1 MKEKELSVAEK
12 TRKTKLSK
20 KSIDELVNIIL
31 RKDDIERKNNKLIK
45 YLKITIDGLEKKTKD
60 IEEDNKCLEDSNV
73 SLDNSFN
80 EVNKAYKET
89 VKKLDDSLNTIQHYD
104 DDIFSLQD
112 KINRLVKYNSKCFG
126 YGLLLGAIIV
136 FTIELIF

>member
-45 YLKITIDGLEKKTKD
+45 CLKINIEGLEKKTKGL
-60 IEEDNKCLEDSNV
+60 EEDTKCLENDNV
-73 SLDNSFN
+73 NLNNSFN
-80 EVNKAYKET
+80 ELNKVYKET
-89 VKKLDDSLNTIQHYD
+89 IKKLDDSLNTIQHYD
-104 DDIFSLQD
+104 NDIFSLQD
-112 KINRLVKYNSKCFG
+112 KINRLVKSNSKCFG
-126 YGLLLGAIIV
+126 YGLIIGAIIV
-136 FTIELIF
+136 LVVKLIF

>member
-45 YLKITIDGLEKKTKD
+45 YLKITIDGLEKKTKNL
-60 IEEDNKCLEDSNV
+60 EEYNKNLEDSNV
-73 SLDNSFN
+73 SLNNSFN
-80 EVNKAYKET
+80 EVNKAYK
-89 VKKLDDSLNTIQHYD
+89 DSLNTIQHYD
-104 DDIFSLQD
+104 DDMFSLQD
-112 KINRLVKYNSKCFG
+112 KINRLVKSNSKCFG

-136 FTIELIF
+136 FIIELIF

>member
-31 RKDDIERKNNKLIK
+31 RKDDIERKNHKLIK
-45 YLKITIDGLEKKTKD
+45 YLKITIDGLEKKTKSL
-60 IEEDNKCLEDSNV
+60 EEDYQKLEDINV
-73 SLDNSFN
+73 NVNDSFDKL
-80 EVNKAYKET
+80 NKVYKET
-89 VKKLDDSLNTIQHYD
+89 NSRLDDSLNTIQHYD
-104 DDIFSLQD
+104 NDIFSLQD
-112 KINRLVKYNSKCFG
+112 KINRLVKSNSKCFG
-126 YGLLLGAIIV
+126 YGLLLGAVIV

>member
-45 YLKITIDGLEKKTKD
+45 YLKITIDGLEKKTKNL
-60 IEEDNKCLEDSNV
+60 EEYNKIL
-73 SLDNSFN
+73 
-80 EVNKAYKET
+80 
-89 VKKLDDSLNTIQHYD
+89 
-104 DDIFSLQD
+104 
-112 KINRLVKYNSKCFG
+112 KILM
-126 YGLLLGAIIV
+126 
-136 FTIELIF
+136 

>member
-45 YLKITIDGLEKKTKD
+45 YLKITIDGLEKKTKG
-60 IEEDNKCLEDSNV
+60 IEEDNKCLEDANV
-73 SLDNSFN
+73 NLNNSFN

-89 VKKLDDSLNTIQHYD
+89 VKKLDYSLDTIQHYD

-112 KINRLVKYNSKCFG
+112 KINRLVKSNARCFG
-126 YGLLLGAIIV
+126 YGLLLGSVIV

>member
-20 KSIDELVNIIL
+20 KNIDELINIIL

-45 YLKITIDGLEKKTKD
+45 YLKITVDGLEKKTKGL
-60 IEEDNKCLEDSNV
+60 EEDYQKLEDVNV
-73 SLDNSFN
+73 DISKSF
-80 EVNKAYKET
+80 EELHKVYKET
-89 VKKLDDSLNTIQHYD
+89 NDKLKDSLNTIQHYD

-112 KINRLVKYNSKCFG
+112 KINKLVKSNARCFG
-126 YGLLLGAIIV
+126 YGLVVGAVII
-136 FTIELIF
+136 FIIELMF

>member
-45 YLKITIDGLEKKTKD
+45 YLKITIDSLEKKIKGF
-60 IEEDNKCLEDSNV
+60 EEGYQKLEDINV
-73 SLDNSFN
+73 SVNNSFDKL
-80 EVNKAYKET
+80 NKVYKET
-89 VKKLDDSLNTIQHYD
+89 NSRLEDSLNTIQHYD
-104 DDIFSLQD
+104 NDIFSLQD
-112 KINRLVKYNSKCFG
+112 KINRLVKSNSKCFG
-126 YGLLLGAIIV
+126 YGLLLGAVIV

>member
-20 KSIDELVNIIL
+20 KSVDELVNIIL

-45 YLKITIDGLEKKTKD
+45 CLKINIEGLEKKSKS
-60 IEEDNKCLEDSNV
+60 IEEDNKCLETANV
-73 SLDNSFN
+73 NLNNSFN
-80 EVNKAYKET
+80 ELNKVYKET

-104 DDIFSLQD
+104 DNAFALRDN
-112 KINRLVKYNSKCFG
+112 INKLVKYNSKCFG
-126 YGLLLGAIIV
+126 YGLIIGAVIV
-136 FTIELIF
+136 LVVKLIF

>member
-31 RKDDIERKNNKLIK
+31 RKDDIERKNHKLIK
-45 YLKITIDGLEKKTKD
+45 YLKITIDGLEKKTKGL
-60 IEEDNKCLEDSNV
+60 EEDYQKLKDINV
-73 SLDNSFN
+73 SVNNSFDRLSK
-80 EVNKAYKET
+80 VYKET
-89 VKKLDDSLNTIQHYD
+89 DTRLRDSLNTIQHYD
-104 DDIFSLQD
+104 NDIFSLQD
-112 KINRLVKYNSKCFG
+112 KINRLVKSNSKCFG
-126 YGLLLGAIIV
+126 YGLLLGAVIV

>member
-31 RKDDIERKNNKLIK
+31 RKDDIERKNHKLIK
-45 YLKITIDGLEKKTKD
+45 YLKITIDDLEKKTKD
-60 IEEDNKCLEDSNV
+60 IKEDNKYLEDTNIN
-73 SLDNSFN
+73 LNNSFN
-80 EVNKAYKET
+80 EVNKAYK
-89 VKKLDDSLNTIQHYD
+89 DSLNTIQHYD
-104 DDIFSLQD
+104 DDMFSLQD
-112 KINRLVKYNSKCFG
+112 KINKLVKSNARCFG
-126 YGLLLGAIIV
+126 YGLLLGAVIV

>member
-1 MKEKELSVAEK
+1 MKEKELSIAEK

-60 IEEDNKCLEDSNV
+60 IEEDNKCLEDANV
-73 SLDNSFN
+73 NLNNSFN
-80 EVNKAYKET
+80 EVNKAHKET

-112 KINRLVKYNSKCFG
+112 KINRLVKSNSKCFG
-126 YGLLLGAIIV
+126 YGLLLGAVIV